1 MKCWLS
7 KHIAKP
13 CNVRGEYL
21 PLYARPEAVPDN
33 NANPWSPFLSRVKFD
48 FANYHFVE
56 VQNSASLI
64 NKALDHWAACV
75 LPFGR
80 VAPWKSSSELYTT
93 IDAIN
98 LGDLPWKT
106 YTVRYQGPFPPGTPP
121 KWMTQTYEL
130 CTCDL
135 RQVLHHQLGTTA
147 FKDNI
152 NLSPYRQF
160 DNTYQRTWSNLMSAD
175 WSWAQAIRSN
185 L

>member
-1 MKCWLS
+1 MKCRLS

-33 NANPWSPFLSRVKFD
+33 NANPWSPFLSHVKFD

-56 VQNSASLI
+56 AQNSASLI

-121 KWMTQTYEL
+121 KWMTQMYEL